1 MSTYGHGQV
10 LRCDPTDLA
19 NPLLRAGRASSF
31 DPFEDESSRIVAA
44 AAAVH
49 AMTHPTAVELTV
61 SAASGE
67 LPPTQAEWAE
77 LFEQI

>member
-1 MSTYGHGQV
+1 
-10 LRCDPTDLA
+10 
-19 NPLLRAGRASSF
+19 
-31 DPFEDESSRIVAA
+31 
-44 AAAVH
+44 
-49 AMTHPTAVELTV
+49 MTHPAAVELTV